1 MSPFSHFASRPFIVG
16 IGGTARP
23 NSSSEL
29 AVRVALQAAETAG
42 AETVMFDGPALL
54 LPLYDPTDSTRTEGA
69 MRLVSALRSA
79 HGIIIGS
86 PGYHGSMS
94 GLIKNALDYT
104 EDMRDDDASYFDGR
118 AVGCIA
124 TAAGWQATGTTLSAM
139 RSVVH
144 ALRGWNTP
152 LGVAINS
159 AQKVFEAGVCVDE
172 AVARSLTVMAHQ
184 VVEFAHMRRDAA
196 ALRRSFIS
204 DESALLL
211 ETA

>member
-1 MSPFSHFASRPFIVG
+1 
-16 IGGTARP
+16 
-23 NSSSEL
+23 
-29 AVRVALQAAETAG
+29 
-42 AETVMFDGPALL
+42 
-54 LPLYDPTDSTRTEGA
+54 
-69 MRLVSALRSA
+69 MRLVSALRAA

-159 AQKVFEAGVCVDE
+159 AQKVFEDGVCVDE
-172 AVARSLTVMAHQ
+172 AVTRSLTVMADQ